1 MKKKFAEIKR
11 NVKNSTNVVEDF
23 RIKNSRVHLL
33 GTMQILN
40 TRFSD
45 SNNPTNLG
53 ENPIEQIRQKLEC
66 IHNERL
72 IPKDLI
78 FSLDWLEKLVT
89 CR

>member
-1 MKKKFAEIKR
+1 
-11 NVKNSTNVVEDF
+11 
-23 RIKNSRVHLL
+23 
-33 GTMQILN
+33 MQIFN

-45 SNNPTNLG
+45 STNPTNPG
-53 ENPIEQIRQKLEC
+53 ENPVEQIRKKLEF
-66 IHNERL
+66 IHNEKL

>member
-1 MKKKFAEIKR
+1 
-11 NVKNSTNVVEDF
+11 
-23 RIKNSRVHLL
+23 
-33 GTMQILN
+33 MQIFN

-45 SNNPTNLG
+45 STNPTNPE
-53 ENPIEQIRQKLEC
+53 ENPVEQIRKKLEF
-66 IHNERL
+66 IHNEKL